1 MPPIPID
8 DPSDSRI
15 AAYAAMRERDLIGRE
30 GRFIVEGEVTLRVL
44 LSEMARFRPE
54 SLLLSHERVA
64 PLADAIAALPA
75 SVPVYTASKA
85 VMSAI
90 AGFPIHRG
98 VMAVGLRGAQVP
110 FALPPS
116 PAPALVVGLVGLT
129 NHDNVGGLFRNAA
142 AFGADGVLLDP
153 ATCDPL
159 YRKAIRV
166 SAGAALIVPFAR
178 MEAEAMLHCA
188 RANDLV
194 PLAFSPRGEEVL
206 ADLPPLPRT
215 LLLLGTEGPGLS
227 HGLMARTR
235 TVRIP
240 MAPGFDSLNVA
251 TAGALALHHLAMHH
265 LAMQARDN
273 PHPLSRP

>member
-1 MPPIPID
+1 MSTIPID
-8 DPSDSRI
+8 DPADPRI
-15 AAYAAMRERDLIGRE
+15 AAYAAMRERDIVGRE

-44 LSEMARFRPE
+44 LSGAARFTPE
-54 SLLLSHERVA
+54 SLLLSHERAA
-64 PLADAIAALPA
+64 PLSDVLAALPG

-98 VMAVGLRGAQVP
+98 VMAVGLRGAEIP
-110 FALPPS
+110 LALPPA
-116 PAPALVVGLVGLT
+116 PAPVLVVGLVGLT

-142 AFGADGVLLDP
+142 AFGADGVILDR

-166 SAGAALIVPFAR
+166 SAGAALIVPFVR
-178 MEAEAMLHCA
+178 LEAEAMLHFA
-188 RANDLV
+188 EANDLV
-194 PLAFSPRGEEVL
+194 PLAFSPRGEHVL
-206 ADLPPLPRT
+206 ADLEAPSRAM
-215 LLLLGTEGPGLS
+215 LLLGSEGPGLS
-227 HGLMARTR
+227 PDMMARAR

-240 MAPGFDSLNVA
+240 MASGFDSLNVA
-251 TAGALALHHLAMHH
+251 TAGALALHHLAMR
-265 LAMQARDN
+265 ARDN

>member
-1 MPPIPID
+1 MRPPVTPIPID
-8 DPSDSRI
+8 DPADPRI
-15 AAYAAMRERDLIGRE
+15 AAYAAMRERDLVGRE

-44 LSEMARFRPE
+44 LSGAARFAPE

-64 PLADAIAALPA
+64 PLSDALAALPG
-75 SVPVYTASKA
+75 SVPVYSASKA

-98 VMAVGLRGAQVP
+98 VMAVGLRGAEAP
-110 FALPPS
+110 LALPPP

-178 MEAEAMLHCA
+178 LDAEAMLDFA
-188 RANDLV
+188 QANALV
-194 PLAFSPRGEEVL
+194 PLALSPRGDAVL
-206 ADLPPLPRT
+206 AELPPLPRT

-227 HGLMARTR
+227 HGLMTRTR

-251 TAGALALHHLAMHH
+251 TAGALALHHLAM
-265 LAMQARDN
+265 R
-273 PHPLSRP
+273 RP